1 MSKSLTQGSYFLN
14 IALKYFEN
22 FEIEC
27 LHEAKRK
34 AKVWTSKIRWIEND
48 IMCSITDK
56 SREKF
61 REEIKNGDTLFFQ
74 AINEK
79 FITLTPVNR
88 ELVEKII
95 DRLISDENKK
105 LNPQIENNENN
116 QNTADTGTSA

>member
-22 FEIEC
+22 FEFEC
-27 LHEAKRK
+27 MHEAKRK
-34 AKVWTSKIRWIEND
+34 AKVWTSKMRWIEND
-48 IMCSITDK
+48 VMCSITDK

-79 FITLTPVNR
+79 FITLSPVNR

-95 DRLISDENKK
+95 DRLISDEDKK

-116 QNTADTGTSA
+116 

>member
-22 FEIEC
+22 FEFEC
-27 LHEAKRK
+27 MHEAKRK

-48 IMCSITDK
+48 VMCSITEK
-56 SREKF
+56 SRNKF

-79 FITLTPVNR
+79 FITLSPANR
-88 ELVEKII
+88 EMVEKII
-95 DRLISDENKK
+95 DRLISDEDKK
-105 LNPQIENNENN
+105 SNPQIENNENH
-116 QNTADTGTSA
+116 